1 MSEILDVACALFLQL
16 NGVSVILLSSAS
28 GSLYLKLEVLTEAGS
43 YWKDDWV
50 NTVSLLGSS
59 DICY

>member
-1 MSEILDVACALFLQL
+1 M
-16 NGVSVILLSSAS
+16 ILLSSAS